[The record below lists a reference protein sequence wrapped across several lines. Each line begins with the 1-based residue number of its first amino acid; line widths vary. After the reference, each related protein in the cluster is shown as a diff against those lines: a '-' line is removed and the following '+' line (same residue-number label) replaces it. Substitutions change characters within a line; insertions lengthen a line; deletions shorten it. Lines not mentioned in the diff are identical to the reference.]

1 MTGVRG
7 SHRQAGIALA
17 IKVVGVNYARTCG
30 VDAVRTVQHAGNRR
44 ATVMNRRLGYVDADW

>member
-1 MTGVRG
+1 MRG

-17 IKVVGVNYARTCG
+17 MKVVGVNYARTCG